1 MGSVTYMTVAIGGK
15 MKVLRMFVRTRRQPV
30 APSIVQTAAVALIW
44 AMVCLAPIACT
55 QAPNNDQEIRQKT
68 AEATRDAKAGA
79 KDLAQQTKEA
89 AAKAVDGV
97 NAAAQGVRDGLAPDS
112 AHPLDINSAS
122 VASIATLPG
131 ISLTKAHDIVKGRP
145 YSSPHQLVSKGLLT
159 PEQYS
164 KISDRV
170 VAR

>member
-1 MGSVTYMTVAIGGK
+1 VTVAAKLASGGK
-15 MKVLRMFVRTRRQPV
+15 MKVPKMFVRTHMGPV
-30 APSIVQTAAVALIW
+30 APAIVRTAVVATIW
-44 AMVCLAPIACT
+44 AAACLAPTACT
-55 QAPNNDQEIRQKT
+55 QAPNNDQEIREKT
-68 AEATRDAKAGA
+68 AQATRDAKAGA